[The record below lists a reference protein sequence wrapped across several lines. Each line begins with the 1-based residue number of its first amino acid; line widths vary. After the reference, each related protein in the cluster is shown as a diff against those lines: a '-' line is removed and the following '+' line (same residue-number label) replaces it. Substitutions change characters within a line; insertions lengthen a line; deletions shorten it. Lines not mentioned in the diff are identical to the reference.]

1 MLVPAGRVAV
11 AVVVAQLVQAPVGA
25 KASWVTTTPLT
36 ERFIGRLAVEPLANR
51 MVSVTDPACAR
62 TTVHSTRLPTWLN
75 VLQYPVPEKPGWSE
89 SMVPSQVAFSASYRM
104 AEDSGSTSRKS
115 TFGPPLAVTRI
126 ALLPAFNVTV
136 VVVLAQ
142 VSQLPVGA
150 KTNSPAASVPLTAML
165 IGRLAVDPLAYR
177 NVSRYR
183 PVVCAGTCHCTKL
196 PDTLL

>member
-89 SMVPSQVAFSASYRM
+89 SMVSSQVAFSASYRM
-104 AEDSGSTSRKS
+104 AEDS
-115 TFGPPLAVTRI
+115 
-126 ALLPAFNVTV
+126 
-136 VVVLAQ
+136 
-142 VSQLPVGA
+142 
-150 KTNSPAASVPLTAML
+150 VPWTAML
-165 IGRLAVDPLAYR
+165 VGRLAVDPLAYR

-183 PVVCAGTCHCTKL
+183 PVVCSGTGHCTKL
-196 PDTLL
+196 PETLL